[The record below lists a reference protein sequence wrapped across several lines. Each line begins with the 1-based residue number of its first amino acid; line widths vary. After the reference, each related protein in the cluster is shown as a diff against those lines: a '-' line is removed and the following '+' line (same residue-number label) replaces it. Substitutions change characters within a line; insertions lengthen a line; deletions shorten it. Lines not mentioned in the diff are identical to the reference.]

1 MRSERFTLELTRQAE
16 KDLKD
21 LRPWTE
27 QATSPIAR
35 LEADPL
41 AGHTLTGSL
50 HGCRSLEF
58 NLRGGGAYRAVYIVV
73 ESERVCLVFLVGA
86 HEGLYAKAERRRR
99 ALHPRST

>member
-1 MRSERFTLELTRQAE
+1 MRGERFTIELTRQAE

-27 QATSPIAR
+27 QAARQIAR
-35 LEADPL
+35 LSDDPNL
-41 AGHTLTGSL
+41 GHTLTDSL
-50 HGCRSLEF
+50 CGCRSLEF
-58 NLRGGGAYRAVYIVV
+58 NLRGGGAYRAIYLVL

-99 ALHPRST
+99 ALNPRWS